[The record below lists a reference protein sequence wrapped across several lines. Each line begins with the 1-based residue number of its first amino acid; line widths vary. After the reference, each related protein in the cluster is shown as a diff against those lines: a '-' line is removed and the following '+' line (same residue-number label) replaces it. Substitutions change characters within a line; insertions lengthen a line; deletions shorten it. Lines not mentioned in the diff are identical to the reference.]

1 MDKLIL
7 FLACMMAC
15 GTCFAENNEAQKN
28 DNAQKS
34 KTLVLYYSQTG
45 VTKTVAEELQKK
57 LGADIESIKAVKPY
71 DGDFNAT
78 IARCQQEMKNNELP
92 EIQPVKHNL
101 NDYDTIFL
109 GFSVWFGTY
118 ARPIITLVKDN
129 KFEGKKIIPFCTFGS
144 GGLVEC
150 TEQLK
155 KDLPNATILNGYGV
169 REARIART
177 AEELDRFL
185 KENKFIEGTVEALEP
200 YSEQKPVTEEEVKTF
215 KAACDGYQFPLGT
228 PITVG
233 SRKTANG
240 VDYLYTVNGKTPN
253 GKDVKSTIYVTVEN
267 GKTPEFTLVVR

>member
-1 MDKLIL
+1 MTKIILLLSLIML
-7 FLACMMAC
+7 CNN
-15 GTCFAENNEAQKN
+15 CFAENAEAKKN
-28 DNAQKS
+28 N
-34 KTLVLYYSQTG
+34 TLILYYSQTG
-45 VTKTVAEELQKK
+45 VTRKVAEHLQKQ
-57 LGADIESIKAVKPY
+57 LGADIEAIEAEKAY
-71 DGDFNAT
+71 NGDFNAT
-78 IARCQQEMKNNELP
+78 IARCQEEMKNNELP
-92 EIQPVKHNL
+92 KIKSL
-101 NDYDTIFL
+101 KSDLSKYDTIFL

-118 ARPIITLVKDN
+118 ARPVITLVKEN

-169 REARIART
+169 REARIARV

-185 KENKFIEGTVEALEP
+185 KENKFIEGTVETLEP

-233 SRKTANG
+233 SRKTAKG
-240 VDYLYTVNGKTPN
+240 IDYLYTVNGKTPD

>member
-1 MDKLIL
+1 MEKLIL

-15 GTCFAENNEAQKN
+15 GTCFAEETNEVKKNN
-28 DNAQKS
+28 
-34 KTLVLYYSQTG
+34 TLVLYYSQTG
-45 VTKTVAEELQKK
+45 VTKTVAEELQKR
-57 LGADIESIKAVKPY
+57 LGADIEAIEAVKAY
-71 DGDFNAT
+71 DGNFDAT
-78 IARCQQEMKNNELP
+78 VARCLDEMKNNELP
-92 EIQPVKHNL
+92 EIKPLKSDL
-101 NDYDTIFL
+101 SKYDTIFL

-118 ARPIITLVKDN
+118 ARPVITLVKDN

-169 REARIART
+169 REARIARV

-185 KENKFIEGTVEALEP
+185 KENKFIEGTVETLEP

-215 KAACDGYQFPLGT
+215 KAACDSYKFPLGT
-228 PITVG
+228 PLTVG

-240 VDYLYTVNGKTPN
+240 IDYLYTVNGKTPD
-253 GKDVKSTIYVTVEN
+253 GKDTKSTIYITAED